1 MAVERNERIMYK
13 KTIDLHRVDDFML
26 GQACAYLVASKGLL
40 ESVVEYE
47 YGITS
52 ADKET
57 VKEAIEKIGKV
68 IENYGS

>member
-1 MAVERNERIMYK
+1 MYR
-13 KTIDLHRVDDFML
+13 KTIDLHKVDDFMS

-57 VKEAIEKIGKV
+57 IKEAIEIIGKV
-68 IENYGS
+68 IKNYGK